1 METTTPV
8 TNDTRIGDMAS
19 YFRWNEETRTYEMNI
34 KVDPHR
40 QQEVWIPM
48 SSPLYDDICNPTQP
62 PTVGKLIY
70 LLSHFEQ
77 RLVSQRKRIE
87 DLETNANRAIRAIGD
102 SLLENAERRDWC
114 AEFDKEIDGMNSWLE
129 NQLGVDWRL
138 PTREK
143 EYTVNVVI
151 NAEISFM
158 KEITV
163 TARNEEDAR
172 QEVLDNI
179 ESYVDLDEAATDY
192 CRNNTFDDI
201 SFDIDSVEE

>member
-8 TNDTRIGDMAS
+8 TNDTRIGDMTS
-19 YFRWNEETRTYEMNI
+19 YFRWDIETRTYEMNV
-34 KVDPHR
+34 KVDPSR
-40 QQEVWIPM
+40 EQEVWIPM

-77 RLVSQRKRIE
+77 RLGSQCKRIE
-87 DLETNANRAIRAIGD
+87 DLENNAYRAIQTIGD
-102 SLLENAERRDWC
+102 ALIENADRREWC
-114 AEFDKEIDGMNSWLE
+114 GEFDTKIEEMNSWLE

-143 EYTVNVVI
+143 EYTVTVTI
-151 NAEISFM
+151 NAEVTFNE
-158 KEITV
+158 EITV

-172 QEVLDNI
+172 QDVLNNI
-179 ESYVDLDEAATDY
+179 EDHIDLDEAATDH
-192 CRNNTFDDI
+192 CRSNTFDDI
-201 SFDIDSVEE
+201 SFDIDSVEQ

>member
-1 METTTPV
+1 METATPV

-19 YFRWNEETRTYEMNI
+19 YFRWNIETRTYEMNI
-34 KVDPHR
+34 KVDPNR

-77 RLVSQRKRIE
+77 RLESQRKRIE
-87 DLETNANRAIRAIGD
+87 NLESNANRAIQAIGN
-102 SLLENAERRDWC
+102 SLLENADKRDWC
-114 AEFDKEIDGMNSWLE
+114 DEFDKEIDGMNSWLE

-143 EYTVNVVI
+143 EYTVTVSI
-151 NAEISFM
+151 NAEVTFNE
-158 KEITV
+158 EITV
-163 TARNEEDAR
+163 TARNEEDAT
-172 QEVLDNI
+172 QNVLDNI
-179 ESYVDLDEAATDY
+179 ESYIDLDQAATDY
-192 CRNNTFDDI
+192 CHSNAFDDI
-201 SFDIDSVEE
+201 SFDIDRVEE